1 MSWEAFPPGPPW
13 LRRLPTSHLQTPGLN
28 ELPGERGSLPGVG
41 LTCVSQLGERLCST
55 RVRSVCADTPAP
67 GTRTDTGA
75 RPRTQKHPR
84 ALPPSVLLPGG
95 AYLHRP
101 LLGGRRAA
109 PTSAHAGRAPSP
121 GPEPRPSRSR
131 AAAAWMPSSR
141 PRSPTPCSWPAFCN
155 SYIYFTVIY
164 IGRGF
169 QNTSGLFTELSKDTL
184 SPFQLSLPEGS
195 GTCRLCA
202 GPAVRCASSGP
213 RPS

>member
-95 AYLHRP
+95 VYLHRP

-121 GPEPRPSRSR
+121 D
-131 AAAAWMPSSR
+131 
-141 PRSPTPCSWPAFCN
+141 PA
-155 SYIYFTVIY
+155 
-164 IGRGF
+164 GAGQR
-169 QNTSGLFTELSKDTL
+169 
-184 SPFQLSLPEGS
+184 LPG
-195 GTCRLCA
+195 CPPPAHAPPPPAA
-202 GPAVRCASSGP
+202 GPPFAILTFISQSFTSAEAFKTLQACLLS
-213 RPS
+213 

>member
-1 MSWEAFPPGPPW
+1 MFHTRALCVCRHTCPRHTHRHGGTPTHAKTPLGPST
-13 LRRLPTSHLQTPGLN
+13 L
-28 ELPGERGSLPGVG
+28 
-41 LTCVSQLGERLCST
+41 CV
-55 RVRSVCADTPAP
+55 AP
-67 GTRTDTGA
+67 GRCV
-75 RPRTQKHPR
+75 PTQT
-84 ALPPSVLLPGG
+84 L
-95 AYLHRP
+95 
-101 LLGGRRAA
+101 
-109 PTSAHAGRAPSP
+109 AGRQTCSPHICARGP